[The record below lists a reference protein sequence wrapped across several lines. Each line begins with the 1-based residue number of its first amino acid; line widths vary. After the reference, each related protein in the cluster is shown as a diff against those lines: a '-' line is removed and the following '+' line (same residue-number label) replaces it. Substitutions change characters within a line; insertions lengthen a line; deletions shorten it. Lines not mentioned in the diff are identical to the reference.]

1 MTCEEELKYLKA
13 ILNDA
18 TNSSAYPSEQ
28 VYRIKLRIKEI
39 ETQLKEVK
47 L

>member
-13 ILNDA
+13 ILDDA
-18 TNSSAYPSEQ
+18 SRCTDYPSEQ
-28 VYRIKLRIKEI
+28 VYRIKLRVKEI